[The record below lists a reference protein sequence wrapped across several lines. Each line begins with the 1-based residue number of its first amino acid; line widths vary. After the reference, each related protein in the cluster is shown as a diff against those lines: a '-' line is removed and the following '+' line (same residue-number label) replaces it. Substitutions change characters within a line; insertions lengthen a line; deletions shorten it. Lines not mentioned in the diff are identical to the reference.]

1 MRQLRF
7 VFCILIFNS
16 AILHPQSDTSQIL
29 MTIDNEAI
37 TKSDFLKVYN
47 KNIELVLDKDQRDF
61 DYYLNLFINYKLKL
75 AEAKLLGYDQ
85 KESYLKEFN
94 MHKEQLSK
102 AYMTDQKVSEALLR
116 EAYERTKN
124 EVYAQ
129 HILVRLQ
136 PGQDTLKAYNKI
148 KALRSRFQNEE
159 FSDLQNELHNGKS
172 IFVEDLGYFSAFK
185 MVYDFENMAFGTP
198 VDSISEPFKTQFG
211 YHVLKVIDKRPSRGQ
226 VEVAHIMVSNTKRD
240 STIVPE
246 KRIRELHRLV
256 IQGEDFESLA
266 KQFSD
271 DKSSAMK
278 GGVLRPFKSG
288 EINSEIFVETAFK
301 LENVGDI
308 SNPIETQ
315 FGWHIIKLLS
325 KRPVSD
331 YESLRASL
339 EQNVKRDSRSQM
351 IRKSMLKQLRSSYNI
366 NEPFREVL
374 GEVLLLNENIWTLN
388 KQDPE
393 SVLLTIEEEEVTFA
407 SFLSH
412 LRKIKKVINS
422 NFDSK
427 TFLDQQY
434 NTFLDQ
440 KILDYKKNHLAE
452 ENSEY
457 ADVLQEYKD
466 GLVLFDLMQDKIWNA
481 AKNDSLGLH
490 NHYKSNLE
498 AYTTVEKIKGT
509 IVNSSQ
515 KKALKSV
522 KSLWT
527 KGQTNQAISKK
538 LNAKKQTIIM
548 SSGTFDVNDSIL
560 PSGVKFTEGTSEI
573 ISNGNNYVILKIEQL
588 IPESIQPF
596 ETVKGQVISD
606 YQKRIETQWIE
617 SLREKFQVRIDA
629 AVLKNL
635 KQNLK

>member
-1 MRQLRF
+1 MRQLRL
-7 VFCILIFNS
+7 VFCILIFNFS
-16 AILHPQSDTSQIL
+16 TFHSQSHNSQTL
-29 MTIDNEAI
+29 MTIDNEVI

-85 KESYLKEFN
+85 KESYLREFN
-94 MHKEQLSK
+94 MYKEQLSK
-102 AYMTDQKVSEALLR
+102 AYMTDQKVSEALLL

-124 EVYAQ
+124 EVYVQ

-136 PGQDTLKAYNKI
+136 PGQDTLSSYNKI
-148 KALRSRFQNEE
+148 KALRPRLKNEE

-185 MVYDFENMAFGTP
+185 MVYDFENMAFSTP
-198 VDSISEPFKTQFG
+198 VDSVSEPFKTQFG

-240 STIVPE
+240 STIVP
-246 KRIRELHRLV
+246 KQRIRELHRLV
-256 IQGEDFESLA
+256 TQGEDFESLA

-271 DKSSAMK
+271 DKSSAVK

-288 EINSEIFVETAFK
+288 EINSETFVETAFK

-308 SNPIETQ
+308 SDPIETQ
-315 FGWHIIKLLS
+315 FGWHILKLIS

-331 YESLRASL
+331 YESLRSNL

-351 IRKSMLKQLRSSYNI
+351 IRKSMLKQLRSTYNI
-366 NEPFREVL
+366 DEPYKEIL
-374 GEVLLLNENIWTLN
+374 GKTLLLNENTWTLN
-388 KQDPE
+388 KQNPG
-393 SVLLTIEEEEVTFA
+393 SVLLTIEEEEVTFS

-412 LRKIKKVINS
+412 LSKIKKVMNS
-422 NFDSK
+422 NFDST
-427 TFLDQQY
+427 TFLNQQY

-440 KILDYKKNHLAE
+440 KLLDYKKNHLVE
-452 ENSEY
+452 ENTEY

-481 AKNDSLGLH
+481 AKNDSLGLQ
-490 NHYKSNLE
+490 NYYQSNLE
-498 AYTTVEKIKGT
+498 AYTSVEKIKGT

-522 KSLWT
+522 QSLWA

-548 SSGTFDVNDSIL
+548 SSGTFDINDSIL
-560 PSGVKFTEGTSEI
+560 PTGVKYNEGTSKI
-573 ISNGNNYVILKIEQL
+573 ISNGNNYVILKIDQL
-588 IPESIQPF
+588 IPESVQPF

-606 YQKRIETQWIE
+606 YQKRIESQWIE
-617 SLREKFQVRIDA
+617 SLRGKFQVEINA
-629 AVLKNL
+629 VVLKNL